1 MLPLSKTS
9 RRPVVISLG
18 NQLLSGNRKHIST
31 TGTNNCEQSMVA
43 EDMEDTPQVDHPPLR
58 YRVEAKCST
67 TKARVGVMSLRHSDV
82 DTPVFM
88 PVGTQGTLKGLLPD
102 QILNLG
108 CQIML
113 GNTYHLGMRP
123 GTEVLKKVGGLHQ
136 FMGWPKA
143 LLTDS
148 GGFQMVSLLQLA
160 EITEEGVKFESPYDK
175 SQCMLTPER
184 SMEIQNAIGADIMMQ
199 LDDVVKTTTTG
210 PRVEEA
216 MHRTIRWLDRSI
228 SAHARDDE
236 QSIFPIVQGG
246 LQPELRKVC
255 AAELNKRNTRGYAV
269 GGLSGGESKDE
280 FWRTVH
286 LCTDL
291 LPENKPRYLMGVGFA
306 ADLVVCVALGIDMFD
321 CVYPTRTA
329 RFGCALT
336 RRGQMNLKQQSFK
349 TDMGPIEEG
358 CDCSTCKTY
367 TRSYLHHIVTVEP
380 VACSIISIHNVAFQ
394 LKLMN
399 EMRENIKA
407 DTFPQ
412 FVQSYMKERFP
423 DGQVPQWIVDALAAV
438 NVQL

>member
-1 MLPLSKTS
+1 MLTTASIARLRVVTS
-9 RRPVVISLG
+9 QVLQHLPAPFPTQSRNL
-18 NQLLSGNRKHIST
+18 T
-31 TGTNNCEQSMVA
+31 TAAEMASEETNPGPA
-43 EDMEDTPQVDHPPLR
+43 LR

-67 TKARVGVMSLRHSDV
+67 TKARVGLMSLRHSDV

-102 QILNLG
+102 QILSLG

-123 GTEVLKKVGGLHQ
+123 GAELLKKVGGLHQ
-136 FMGWPKA
+136 FMGWPNA

-175 SQCMLTPER
+175 SECMLTPER

-199 LDDVVKTTTTG
+199 LDDVVKTTVTG

-255 AAELNKRNTRGYAV
+255 TAELNKRNTRGYAV
-269 GGLSGGESKDE
+269 GGLSGGESKDD
-280 FWRTVH
+280 FWKTVH

-336 RRGQMNLKQQSFK
+336 RQGQLNLKQQRFK
-349 TDMGPIEEG
+349 TDMRPIDET

-367 TRSYLHHIVTVEP
+367 NRSYLHHIVTVEP

-407 DTFPQ
+407 DTFPA
-412 FVQSYMKERFP
+412 FVKSYMKEQFP
-423 DGQVPQWIVDALAAV
+423 DGKVPQWIVDALAAV
-438 NVQL
+438 SVQV

>member
-1 MLPLSKTS
+1 MNTLGKVIC
-9 RRPVVISLG
+9 RPVFSIGIGHRFPVNLP
-18 NQLLSGNRKHIST
+18 QRPHHHCEMA
-31 TGTNNCEQSMVA
+31 TNNEPVS
-43 EDMEDTPQVDHPPLR
+43 PLR
-58 YRVEAKCST
+58 YRVTAKCST
-67 TKARVGVMSLRHSDV
+67 TKARVGVMSLKHSDV

-102 QILNLG
+102 QILALN

-123 GTEVLKKVGGLHQ
+123 GTEILEKAGGLHE
-136 FMGWPKA
+136 FMGWPRA

-160 EITEEGVKFESPYDK
+160 EITEEGVKFQSPFDQSES
-175 SQCMLTPER
+175 MLTPER

-228 SAHARDDE
+228 AAHKRNDK

-246 LQPELRKVC
+246 LQPDLRRQC
-255 AAELNKRNTRGYAV
+255 AAELTKRSTRGFAV

-291 LPENKPRYLMGVGFA
+291 LPEDKPRYLMGVGFA
-306 ADLVVCVALGIDMFD
+306 PDLVVCVALGIDMFD
-321 CVYPTRTA
+321 CVFPTRTA
-329 RFGCALT
+329 RFGCALV
-336 RRGQMNLKQQSFK
+336 REGQLNLKQTTYK
-349 TDMGPIEEG
+349 TDMRPIDEN

-367 TRSYLHHIVTVEP
+367 SRSYLHHIVTVEP

-394 LKLMN
+394 LKLMSD
-399 EMRENIKA
+399 MRESIKSN
-407 DTFPQ
+407 TFPN
-412 FVQSYMKERFP
+412 FIQSYMKQRYP
-423 DGQVPQWIVDALAAV
+423 DGKVPKWIVEALAAV
-438 NVQL
+438 NVVIESNQLTD